1 MHVAPLASFLDRIVD
16 KPLRFADRPPFTG
29 WPGGAHRTHRPS
41 SPPPPSFASLPAR
54 FTTGGQTGRKS
65 DSTDSGGASGAG
77 DGGSRGSMVAEGM
90 APHELQQRFGVRL
103 QALKAHDLK
112 ELLKV
117 AGQDTRGTRAQLIDR
132 LLGVA
137 TSNSIIRSEL

>member
-1 MHVAPLASFLDRIVD
+1 ML
-16 KPLRFADRPPFTG
+16 
-29 WPGGAHRTHRPS
+29 
-41 SPPPPSFASLPAR
+41 AR
-54 FTTGGQTGRKS
+54 FTAGGQTGRKS
-65 DSTDSGGASGAG
+65 DSTDSGGSSGG